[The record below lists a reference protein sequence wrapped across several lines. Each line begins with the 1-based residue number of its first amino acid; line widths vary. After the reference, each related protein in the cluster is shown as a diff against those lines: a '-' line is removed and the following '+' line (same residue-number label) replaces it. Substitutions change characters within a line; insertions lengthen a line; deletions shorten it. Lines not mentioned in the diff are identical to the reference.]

1 MRKLLYKTLK
11 WDNEFKEHKK
21 VMDDLVKRNDGAGMN
36 QINIERM
43 LHTYLYPEPV
53 PRIGFP
59 VIHDECSL
67 WYQIAGQYFL
77 WSWYDYELKTDM
89 ENSVSHMYLYVLAI
103 TKAYELR
110 TSGIEIT
117 NNAIRRNFQESKDMN
132 KICFSAIAVN
142 EFPVFEKYADGN
154 GRIITAMFHEDYD
167 KVQYL
172 IQELPDTEEM
182 YKKNKN
188 YMSYY
193 FDDIFLKDLYLSI
206 LQQDEEAFNKA
217 LINRIRNVR
226 GGYIMPVDVVSLAMI
241 KFARK
246 QGLDYGIDVI
256 EIPKFFLED
265 DLKIDKEKYKL
276 PNMNNPV
283 VV

>member
-67 WYQIAGQYFL
+67 
-77 WSWYDYELKTDM
+77 S
-89 ENSVSHMYLYVLAI
+89 
-103 TKAYELR
+103 
-110 TSGIEIT
+110 
-117 NNAIRRNFQESKDMN
+117 
-132 KICFSAIAVN
+132 IAVN

-265 DLKIDKEKYKL
+265 DLKIDKEKYKS
-276 PNMNNPV
+276 PDMNNPV